1 MKLSLLKQEIEQS
14 PEFWTV
20 PLMDFVD
27 DFRREGTV
35 EDLEGSLTIR
45 DHNTTA
51 LVASVVEHLCDEKH
65 IDPPRWIRETPSC
78 KDPWF
83 VSGIENLKAIAL
95 VESPI
100 HFRKRKIFVLENFL
114 ERV

>member
-1 MKLSLLKQEIEQS
+1 MKLSLLKREIERS

-27 DFRREGTV
+27 NFRRRGTV
-35 EDLEGSLTIR
+35 EDLDGPLTIR
-45 DHNTTA
+45 DDNTTA
-51 LVASVVEHLCDEKH
+51 LVASVIEHLCDEKN
-65 IDPPRWIRETPSC
+65 IDPPPWVHEVPSC

-114 ERV
+114 DRV